1 MSEVA
6 RTTEY
11 SRVSGDP
18 VLDLI
23 NTLQWRLDPGASID
37 ALTSFEDAV
46 QWAQGA
52 GLVAPDEAQQFLV
65 FARERPE
72 VADVERLRIVQVRES
87 FYHLLF
93 GNGEYSARMIS
104 RLYREALSGAI
115 LNFSDWRWGW
125 VDEDLSIEVLRHRIV
140 RGVVAFTQ
148 RDDLDHLYQCE
159 DERCGRVFLDFSPRR
174 NRRWCVAKECGDR
187 NRSRAYYSRRKAL
200 EQR

>member
-1 MSEVA
+1 MGEIQGLD
-6 RTTEY
+6 RY
-11 SRVSGDP
+11 SRISGDA

-23 NTLQWRLDPGASID
+23 NTLQWRLDPSTAQD
-37 ALTSFEDAV
+37 ELTSFEEV
-46 QWAQGA
+46 LEWARGA
-52 GLVAPDEAQQFLV
+52 GLVQSTEIARFREM
-65 FARERPE
+65 ARERPE

-104 RLYREALSGAI
+104 RLYREALVGAI

-125 VDEDLSIEVLRHRIV
+125 VDEELAIEVLRHRIV
-140 RGVVAFTQ
+140 RAVVAFTQ

-200 EQR
+200 EQL